1 MPFTGSHPAAVL
13 PFLRTGLVPS
23 ALVIGSMTPDLVY
36 YFPLPTGARWS
47 VSHASHT
54 ITGIVGLD
62 LLMGLFAFAVWQVLI
77 APLAVAVSPRP
88 VRDRV
93 GELPVPLRQNLGT
106 LRAAALVVVSLLVG
120 AVTHVFWD
128 EFTHPDRWGT
138 AHLSW
143 LAQQHGSMLGARWA
157 QVASS
162 IVGLLFI
169 GGALWRWWVRTM
181 PQPVAQPVAPRV
193 APVSRMVSARVWT
206 IVLFCAGVGSAIGF
220 RAALTRP
227 GTQSLPYLVA
237 TYGGGAGLLAVLV
250 CALVVIVPR
259 YRQLP

>member
-36 YFPLPTGARWS
+36 YVPLPQEARWP

-54 ITGIVGLD
+54 VTGIVGLD
-62 LLMGLFAFAVWQVLI
+62 LLMGLFAFVVWQALI

-93 GELPVPLRQNLGT
+93 GGLPVPLRQNLGT
-106 LRAAALVVVSLLVG
+106 LRAAALVVLSLLVG

-138 AHLSW
+138 AHMSW

-157 QVASS
+157 QFASS
-162 IVGLLFI
+162 VVGLLLI
-169 GGALWRWWVRTM
+169 GWALWRWWSQT
-181 PQPVAQPVAPRV
+181 PPRSV
-193 APVSRMVSARVWT
+193 PSRIRPVSRAVSAWVVA
-206 IVLFCAGVGSAIGF
+206 IVLLCTGAGSSIGLW
-220 RAALTRP
+220 AALTRP

-237 TYGGGAGLLAVLV
+237 TYGGGAGLFAVLA
-250 CALVVIVPR
+250 CALVMIAPR
-259 YRQLP
+259 SRAS